1 MSKKKRLK
9 ENVNGVEKPK
19 EDKSPFIYQ
28 GEKIKLELQ
37 LREFPWTEKQ
47 KEFIDIALKSDTNYL
62 LCQAPAGCGKTLLAV
77 YIGLKLLQD
86 GKIKNILFVRNPVES
101 SSYGLGFLAGDLDS
115 KMDPYIQ
122 PMMDHLNELLPPA
135 QIKILLDN
143 GVIQGVPIGFLKG
156 RTFNCSLIIG
166 DEAEDLQV
174 GDFRLL
180 MGRLG
185 KRSKMLII
193 GDVDQGNV
201 KNSGFQKICDLF
213 NSEECKS
220 NGIFY
225 YSFTTQDIMR
235 NKVLGFV
242 IDRFK
247 FYK

>member
-1 MSKKKRLK
+1 MSKKKRLEK
-9 ENVNGVEKPK
+9 NVNGVEKPK
-19 EDKSPFIYQ
+19 EDNSPFIYQ

-47 KEFIDIALKSDTNYL
+47 KQFIDIALNPTTNYL

-77 YIGLKLLQD
+77 YIGLKLLQE

-101 SSYGLGFLAGDLDS
+101 SSYGLGFLAGDLNS

-135 QIKILLDN
+135 QIKSLLDS

-166 DEAEDLQV
+166 DEAEDLQAV
-174 GDFRLL
+174 DFRLL

-193 GDVDQGNV
+193 GDSDQSNV
-201 KNSGFQKICDLF
+201 KHSGFQKICDLF
-213 NSEECKS
+213 NSEECIK
-220 NGIFY
+220 NGIHYF
-225 YSFTTQDIMR
+225 SFTAVDIMR

-247 FYK
+247 FLK